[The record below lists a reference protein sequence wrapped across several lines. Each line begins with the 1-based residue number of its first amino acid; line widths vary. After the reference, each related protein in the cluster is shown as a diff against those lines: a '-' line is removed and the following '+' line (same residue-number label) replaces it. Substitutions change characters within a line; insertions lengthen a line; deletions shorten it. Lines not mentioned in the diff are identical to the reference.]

1 MNWKNNKLFRQ
12 KFHDLSVHGHV
23 MFQCP
28 RQAIDSGQD
37 LGEIEMIDLVSA
49 SNWLESLW
57 NLPRISQSPIQ
68 LLKEVWQL
76 HRLRYIQQK
85 LKGFFMLMASGIS
98 GFLANDKYAGTTSL
112 LLRDFLGPKWWLT
125 PSSPI
130 FGLKQT
136 YPPPKKYRNHIKTN
150 TSNIH
155 TWSMEEFG
163 RCISYLQIGGFW

>member
-1 MNWKNNKLFRQ
+1 MILVFN
-12 KFHDLSVHGHV
+12 GHV

-28 RQAIDSGQD
+28 RQAIDSGQH

-57 NLPRISQSPIQ
+57 NLPRINQSPLR

-76 HRLRYIQQK
+76 HRLSYKQQK